1 MRGLMMLATSL
12 LALAAGASGSA
23 PIVMDGLVVILG
35 VFSFGL
41 GACIAS
47 FLNVVIWRVP
57 RGESI
62 VSPPSHCPQCHAPIK
77 WYQNIPIL
85 SWLALRGKCAN
96 CKTPISPRYIL
107 VEMLGGVLFLA
118 AFWHLFG
125 HGGKPVVAPF
135 GQVAV
140 SGGIIILLV
149 WWIWIALMIAGSFID
164 FDHQLLPDFTTVGGM
179 VLGVVYWAF
188 VSASTRNFAFDFSDL
203 RMYFPLAYS
212 ISGLVFGFGLLW
224 LIRWLGS
231 KAFKREAMGLG
242 DVFLMGAV
250 GALFGPVAVL
260 VTLILSS
267 VFGSVVGLSMVALS
281 KTKFGRFAEIPY
293 GPYICMG
300 CLAWMFHGPEL
311 VEWYLGLMGVR

>member
-1 MRGLMMLATSL
+1 MDKGL
-12 LALAAGASGSA
+12 
-23 PIVMDGLVVILG
+23 ICILSF
-35 VFSFGL
+35 FSFAL

-62 VSPPSHCPQCHAPIK
+62 VSPPSHCPKCNAPIR

-96 CKTPISPRYIL
+96 CRAPISPRYIL
-107 VEMLGGVLFLA
+107 IELLGGLLFLA
-118 AFWHLFG
+118 ALVRMIPNICY
-125 HGGKPVVAPF
+125 HGG
-135 GQVAV
+135 
-140 SGGIIILLV
+140 LLV
-149 WWIWIALMIAGSFID
+149 VHPGSFMNAWVALLVAWIWISLMIVGSMID
-164 FDHQLLPDFTTVGGM
+164 YDHKLLPDFVTVGGM
-179 VLGVVYWAF
+179 ILGVAVGVGDSLASVLGSHDITGGW
-188 VSASTRNFAFDFSDL
+188 L
-203 RMYFPLAYS
+203 LAVDS
-212 ISGLVFGFGLLW
+212 VGGMAFGFGLLW

-231 KAFKREAMGLG
+231 IAFKREAMGMG

-267 VFGSVVGLSMVALS
+267 VFGSVVGLSMVALA
-281 KTKFGRFAEIPY
+281 KTKFGKFVEIPY

-300 CLAWMFHGPEL
+300 CLAWMFYGPEL
-311 VEWYLGLMGVR
+311 VNWYINLLK

>member
-1 MRGLMMLATSL
+1 
-12 LALAAGASGSA
+12 
-23 PIVMDGLVVILG
+23 MDGLDFILG
-35 VFSFGL
+35 CFSFGL

-62 VSPPSHCPQCHAPIK
+62 VSPPSHCPKCDAPIK

-96 CKTPISPRYIL
+96 CRAPISPRYIL
-107 VEMLGGVLFLA
+107 IELLGGLLFLA
-118 AFWHLFG
+118 ALVRMIPNICH
-125 HGGKPVVAPF
+125 HGGSLVIHPGSFMNAWVA
-135 GQVAV
+135 
-140 SGGIIILLV
+140 LLV
-149 WWIWIALMIAGSFID
+149 SWIWISLMIVGSMID
-164 FDHQLLPDFTTVGGM
+164 YDHKLLPDFVTIGGM
-179 VLGVVYWAF
+179 ILGVAVG
-188 VSASTRNFAFDFSDL
+188 VGDSLASV
-203 RMYFPLAYS
+203 LAGHD
-212 ISGLVFGFGLLW
+212 ITGVWFLAVDTIGGLALGFGLLW

-231 KAFKREAMGLG
+231 IAFKREAMGMG

-281 KTKFGRFAEIPY
+281 KTKFGKFVEIPY

-300 CLAWMFHGPEL
+300 CLAWMFYGPEL
-311 VEWYLGLMGVR
+311 VNWYVRLIRC

>member
-1 MRGLMMLATSL
+1 MNQHANILKELMPILAF
-12 LALAAGASGSA
+12 
-23 PIVMDGLVVILG
+23 
-35 VFSFGL
+35 FSFWL

-62 VSPPSHCPQCHAPIK
+62 VSPPSHCPKCNSPIR

-96 CKTPISPRYIL
+96 CRAPISPRYIC
-107 VEMLGGVLFLA
+107 VELLGGLLFLA
-118 AFWHLFG
+118 VFIHATALSL
-125 HGGKPVVAPF
+125 PVYVIP
-135 GQVAV
+135 VY
-140 SGGIIILLV
+140 
-149 WWIWIALMIAGSFID
+149 WIWVSLMIAGSFID

-179 VLGVVYWAF
+179 VLGVAVAIF
-188 VSASTRNFAFDFSDL
+188 EACQLRNWWV
-203 RMYFPLAYS
+203 LAYS
-212 ISGLVFGFGLLW
+212 VGGLVFGFGLLW
-224 LIRWLGS
+224 LVRWLGS
-231 KAFKREAMGLG
+231 KAFKREAMGMG

-267 VFGSVVGLSMVALS
+267 VFGSIVGVALILLS
-281 KTKFGRFAEIPY
+281 KTKLGGFTPIPY

-300 CLAWMFHGPEL
+300 CLAWMFYGPQL
-311 VEWYLGLMGVR
+311 VNWYMNLVRIQGM

>member
-1 MRGLMMLATSL
+1 MSQNANIMKDL
-12 LALAAGASGSA
+12 A
-23 PIVMDGLVVILG
+23 PILAF
-35 VFSFGL
+35 FSFWL

-62 VSPPSHCPQCHAPIK
+62 VSPPSHCPKCNSPIK

-96 CKTPISPRYIL
+96 CRAPISPRYIC
-107 VEMLGGVLFLA
+107 VELLGGLLFLA
-118 AFWHLFG
+118 AFLWLWLPTVPLWFAVTH
-125 HGGKPVVAPF
+125 VV
-135 GQVAV
+135 VM
-140 SGGIIILLV
+140 
-149 WWIWIALMIAGSFID
+149 WIWIALMIAGSFID

-179 VLGVVYWAF
+179 ILGVAESLVSTCFNFVYGDG
-188 VSASTRNFAFDFSDL
+188 VQASTWL
-203 RMYFPLAYS
+203 KLTPLFWSLA
-212 ISGLVFGFGLLW
+212 GLVFGFGLLW
-224 LIRWLGS
+224 LVRWIGS
-231 KAFKREAMGLG
+231 KAFKREAMGMG

-267 VFGSVVGLSMVALS
+267 VVGSVVGVVLILLS
-281 KTKFGRFAEIPY
+281 KTKLGGFTPIPY

-300 CLAWMFHGPEL
+300 CLAWMFYGPQL
-311 VEWYLGLMGVR
+311 VNLYLNLFRIQGV